1 MYKTLKHKTMDHL
14 IPNNKDNK
22 PENHSHETHTGKELE
37 NTMRMIMNGGINAEN
52 LEETMEHLG
61 INLDDYRNENGKVI
75 CPVSVEEREAIKK
88 KLGDLKEDPNTHH

>member
-37 NTMRMIMNGGINAEN
+37 NTMRMIMNGGKCLDIVFNFSERWPLVRN
-52 LEETMEHLG
+52 GLEVRGMT
-61 INLDDYRNENGKVI
+61 GKG
-75 CPVSVEEREAIKK
+75 S
-88 KLGDLKEDPNTHH
+88 N